1 MRAAGPPQRAAEERG
16 AGMPRRRRNLASVM
30 ANRRPQREAVER
42 GKAPETNTLVCWK
55 SLLGSWLSSRSVCFM
70 RAICPTGS
78 LCFCSKHRL
87 PVGQMSLIMSL
98 HVHHTKMN
106 FNIKLRLFPQFL
118 LSIYNVSHYLISPPF
133 FLFPLLL
140 IKCKTHSKGAVYT

>member
-1 MRAAGPPQRAAEERG
+1 MCSADEDQRRDVVRAAGPPQRAAEERG

-55 SLLGSWLSSRSVCFM
+55 SLLGSWLSSRSVCFL
-70 RAICPTGS
+70 S
-78 LCFCSKHRL
+78 EQKHRL

-98 HVHHTKMN
+98 HVPHTKMN

-133 FLFPLLL
+133 FCFHF
-140 IKCKTHSKGAVYT
+140 C

>member
-1 MRAAGPPQRAAEERG
+1 MLEESAR
-16 AGMPRRRRNLASVM
+16 LV
-30 ANRRPQREAVER
+30 VE
-42 GKAPETNTLVCWK
+42 
-55 SLLGSWLSSRSVCFM
+55 LSERMFHEGLSEQ
-70 RAICPTGS
+70 
-78 LCFCSKHRL
+78 KHRL

-106 FNIKLRLFPQFL
+106 FNIKLWLFPQFL

-140 IKCKTHSKGAVYT
+140 IKCKKTHSKGAVYT